1 MEIYNEQVID
11 LMIDN
16 SPSLMILEDL
26 NKGIIVQDLTEYLVT
41 NSNELLGL
49 ILTGN
54 ARRFM
59 AATGEFSLKCSL
71 YRAESV
77 FFTFSCDTSDNF
89 RAKAKTAKQLKR
101 GNNKLEVLDGRPC
114 W

>member
-11 LMIDN
+11 LMVDN
-16 SPSLMILEDL
+16 SPNLMILEDL
-26 NKGIIVQDLTEYLVT
+26 NKGMTVQDLTEYQVA

-59 AATGEFSLKCSL
+59 AATGEFSLKYSL
-71 YRAESV
+71 FRAESV
-77 FFTFSCDTSDNF
+77 FFTFSCDTTDNF
-89 RAKAKTAKQLKR
+89 RSKAETAKQLKR
-101 GNNKLEVLDGRPC
+101 GNNKLEVLDGRPR